1 MFFVG
6 ILELLIL
13 LLVIVLPAC
22 LLVALTL
29 LMVKNRRRTAA
40 YVPPPVPSRIEH
52 TTQIKNRD
60 NYQAERER
68 LTAMVGD
75 SKISADEAGRLLE
88 VLERETT
95 TTTCPFCGEEIR
107 SEAVKCKVCR
117 QFLLEEM
124 HRPRRLTKSNDKMLS
139 GVCAG
144 LADYA
149 GIDASLVRII
159 TALVILFSGVLTG
172 LIVYLVAALIL
183 PSTELYNA

>member
-52 TTQIKNRD
+52 TTQIRKNRD

-95 TTTCPFCGEEIR
+95 TTTCPFCGEEHENI
-107 SEAVKCKVCR
+107 
-117 QFLLEEM
+117 EEDIIDYDE
-124 HRPRRLTKSNDKMLS
+124 DK
-139 GVCAG
+139 
-144 LADYA
+144 D
-149 GIDASLVRII
+149 
-159 TALVILFSGVLTG
+159 
-172 LIVYLVAALIL
+172 
-183 PSTELYNA
+183 